1 MIMYS
6 EHMVSSISATLEP
19 RISILDFV
27 SQLQDKIQ
35 DGKHGF
41 EAISQ
46 HGLFPSTVFDKYL
59 IDSYISE
66 TYHLLEE
73 THCI

>member
-19 RISILDFV
+19 RISV